1 MGQYFSLTLKFENVI
16 NLLLL
21 CLSNLEYM
29 TILQCSQKQS
39 PSKCYSRRFF
49 YYNIFLDS
57 VFFLDSDQ
65 DQFSGTYGRME
76 NTWLDFVGRVIQSSG
91 WEGGAGREDLG
102 WWGWEEE
109 VLEGGAEMGLG
120 RGWGL
125 GGVVGCCEVRIS
137 LYQVRHYILSYLPS
151 F

>member
-65 DQFSGTYGRME
+65 DQFSGTYGMY
-76 NTWLDFVGRVIQSSG
+76 N
-91 WEGGAGREDLG
+91 
-102 WWGWEEE
+102 
-109 VLEGGAEMGLG
+109 
-120 RGWGL
+120 
-125 GGVVGCCEVRIS
+125 
-137 LYQVRHYILSYLPS
+137 LSPFL
-151 F
+151 

>member
-57 VFFLDSDQ
+57 VFFWILTRTS
-65 DQFSGTYGRME
+65 
-76 NTWLDFVGRVIQSSG
+76 LVGHTVDHFMGNNSKSSL
-91 WEGGAGREDLG
+91 R
-102 WWGWEEE
+102 
-109 VLEGGAEMGLG
+109 
-120 RGWGL
+120 
-125 GGVVGCCEVRIS
+125 
-137 LYQVRHYILSYLPS
+137 YLPEIIQAIS
-151 F
+151 S

>member
-1 MGQYFSLTLKFENVI
+1 MYGSIFLLTLKFENVI

-65 DQFSGTYGRME
+65 DQFSGTYGS
-76 NTWLDFVGRVIQSSG
+76 NIYKH
-91 WEGGAGREDLG
+91 
-102 WWGWEEE
+102 
-109 VLEGGAEMGLG
+109 
-120 RGWGL
+120 
-125 GGVVGCCEVRIS
+125 IK
-137 LYQVRHYILSYLPS
+137 I
-151 F
+151 